1 MPRVRHV
8 PRILL
13 NALTALSLILC
24 AATVAL
30 WVRSYW
36 IADVIERR
44 ERQIQVDG
52 ERGWTFLRLVSQRG
66 KLRGT
71 TVRHFDEVTYPAN
84 GPTGP
89 IWSWSHDVR
98 RRVGLY
104 TEHGV
109 YDQTRWNRAGIIF
122 VKPVGYLGTQV
133 LSVRIIGVPYWLL
146 AGVLCIAPVVGAIR
160 IARRSRKALT
170 GLCPA

>member
-109 YDQTRWNRAGIIF
+109 YDQTPWNRAGIIF

-133 LSVRIIGVPYWLL
+133 LSVRRPIL
-146 AGVLCIAPVVGAIR
+146 ASRGRPLHCTGGRRNQDCSSISEGAHR
-160 IARRSRKALT
+160 PLPRLKL
-170 GLCPA
+170 